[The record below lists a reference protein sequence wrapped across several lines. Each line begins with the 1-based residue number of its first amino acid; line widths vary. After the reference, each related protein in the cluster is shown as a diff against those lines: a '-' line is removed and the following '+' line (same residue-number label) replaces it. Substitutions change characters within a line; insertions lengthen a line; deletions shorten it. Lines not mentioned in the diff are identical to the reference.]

1 MKIRIVTIACAAT
14 ATALLA
20 ACTAVYKNS
29 DACEQL
35 MRSKLA
41 ETSSDTLKI
50 GHTGAGIDGS
60 RVVVEGSIEHVMTA
74 SEVAAASAR
83 AASGA
88 RAGRRAAA
96 SGVVAASA
104 PASASAV
111 RAASA
116 STGSAASDSAR
127 AASLA
132 GMSGATASPRDS
144 GASGGS
150 GASGVADA
158 SYAAS
163 AMLASEADGL
173 ALKPAKPK
181 KIVLAAAAECTF
193 RGPSLDTFSWLAPA
207 KLAARA
213 ESDASEAGD

>member
-14 ATALLA
+14 AAALLA

-41 ETSSDTLKI
+41 EKSSDTLKI

-83 AASGA
+83 AASGV
-88 RAGRRAAA
+88 RAGRGVAA
-96 SGVVAASA
+96 SG
-104 PASASAV
+104 V

-116 STGSAASDSAR
+116 SSASAAW
-127 AASLA
+127 AA
-132 GMSGATASPRDS
+132 S
-144 GASGGS
+144 GASGSSAS
-150 GASGVADA
+150 GASSV
-158 SYAAS
+158 SSVSQAAS
-163 AMLASEADGL
+163 SVTASEADAL
-173 ALKPAKPK
+173 ARKPTKPK
-181 KIVLAAAAECTF
+181 KLILAAAAECTF
-193 RGPSLDTFSWLAPA
+193 RGPTLDTFSWLAPA
-207 KLAARA
+207 KLAAP
-213 ESDASEAGD
+213 SDPDASEAEE